1 MMKSLLYVIGRLLA
15 SYLNQPIHRHYS
27 QPPSDVTV
35 LGELLKPADI
45 LLVDGDRRIS
55 TAIKYLTQSTW
66 SHAAIYIGRLPST
79 EGGCDQ
85 PAFVE
90 ADVENGVHVVGLD
103 SFAGLQLRLCRPMGL
118 TDEDAT
124 RVVAHVCARLGNRY
138 DLKNVFD
145 LVRYLLPTPPVPT
158 AWRRRMLALGSGDP
172 TRAICSSLI
181 AEAFQSVRFP
191 ILPLIELLPGLPR
204 DCVGCVREQW
214 HIRHHS
220 LFVPRDF
227 DVSPYFAIIKPNMF
241 NGFDYRHLPWD
252 FVDTSSHQKVLP
264 PGESDASK
272 PIDNA
277 LRIARRDS

>member
-1 MMKSLLYVIGRLLA
+1 MNSLLYGLGRLLA
-15 SYLNQPIHRHYS
+15 AYLNQPIHRHYS
-27 QPPSDVTV
+27 QPLADVTV
-35 LGELLKPADI
+35 FGELLRPADI

-66 SHAAIYIGRLPST
+66 SHAAIYIGRLPLT
-79 EGGCDQ
+79 EGGFDQ

-103 SFAGLQLRLCRPMGL
+103 SFAGLQLRLCRPIGL
-118 TDEDAT
+118 TEEDAT
-124 RVVAHVCARLGNRY
+124 RVVDHVCARIGNRY
-138 DLKNVFD
+138 DLKNIFD

-191 ILPLIELLPGLPR
+191 ILPVIELLPGLSR

-241 NGFDYRHLPWD
+241 NSFDYRNLPWD
-252 FVDTSSHQKVLP
+252 SMGAVKASSP
-264 PGESDASK
+264 RNSES
-272 PIDNA
+272 
-277 LRIARRDS
+277 LQ